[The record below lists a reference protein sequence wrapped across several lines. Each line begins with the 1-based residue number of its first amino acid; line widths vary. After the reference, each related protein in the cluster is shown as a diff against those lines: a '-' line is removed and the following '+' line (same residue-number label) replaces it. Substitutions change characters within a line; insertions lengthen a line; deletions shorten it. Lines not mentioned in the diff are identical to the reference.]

1 MHNNMEFDCNRM
13 HISFP
18 KLTLHQNRGPYMA
31 QNLIYYLVFEEN
43 RERTKVQ
50 IHLLFSVPT
59 KLIDL
64 MGDS

>member
-1 MHNNMEFDCNRM
+1 M
-13 HISFP
+13 S
-18 KLTLHQNRGPYMA
+18 
-31 QNLIYYLVFEEN
+31 QNLIYYLFFEEN

-50 IHLLFSVPT
+50 IYLVFSVPT

>member
-1 MHNNMEFDCNRM
+1 M